1 MAASRVLRMMH
12 RLRSLLVMV
21 IVTVLSDPWSDRTY
35 HAKQSTNQPTNQSTN
50 QPINQL
56 RNKETHQQFLVIILI
71 AWYGMVCM
79 SMGSSPGESC
89 MAILH
94 VRPSQLQTQHL
105 RYHDDRTYQPASRNS
120 ASMHSRHARNVPRL
134 ESCGELTRD
143 CDTHC
148 VFTCPMLHLIIPYH
162 DANAL

>member
-1 MAASRVLRMMH
+1 MVGSYISRQA
-12 RLRSLLVMV
+12 
-21 IVTVLSDPWSDRTY
+21 I
-35 HAKQSTNQPTNQSTN
+35 NQSTN
-50 QPINQL
+50 QPINQSTNQPTTKQGDTPTVSCHHL
-56 RNKETHQQFLVIILI
+56 DCMV
-71 AWYGMVCM
+71 WYGMVCM